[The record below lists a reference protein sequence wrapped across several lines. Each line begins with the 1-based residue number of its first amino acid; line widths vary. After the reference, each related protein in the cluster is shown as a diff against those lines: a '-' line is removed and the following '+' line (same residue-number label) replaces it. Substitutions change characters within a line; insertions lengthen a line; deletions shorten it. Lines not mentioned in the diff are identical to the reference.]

1 MPLGQQKEYTFRAR
15 DDVGIRPEIES
26 FVGDKERLAGQM
38 DSQIVSPK
46 EKDSIDVYLNFSKGR
61 ALFV

>member
-26 FVGDKERLAGQM
+26 FVGDKERLAG
-38 DSQIVSPK
+38 
-46 EKDSIDVYLNFSKGR
+46 
-61 ALFV
+61 